1 MKGPPKSSVFKQVL
15 RRRKFLGL
23 LPSATAATLTFGG
36 VGRAAGEGVKSD
48 TKFSRDDAAKII
60 GNARKIVRP
69 GGIER
74 LEAIDIGGIK
84 QWVSV
89 RGADPRNPVLLY
101 LHGGPGYVSMPMN
114 WWFGLGWEE
123 YFTVVHWDQ
132 RGSGKTYIL
141 NDPAKVKPTLTFERM
156 RADVQEMISWV
167 MKEFG
172 KKKIFLV
179 GHSWGSYLG
188 IQTALHHPEFLHAY
202 VGVSQ
207 LTNGPESERRG
218 WSATLA
224 AAQRDGNEE
233 AIRALKSLEPYF
245 APGRPSSLQDIY
257 SQRKWLDHYGGVM
270 AFRKSNSAES
280 DLSILSPDYTSADIS
295 HIWDGNEFTEEAFL
309 AKVLATD
316 LSGIKRI
323 ECPVVI
329 FAGRFDTNASSE
341 VAAEWFDKMSA
352 PKKEFVWFENSAH
365 LPMTEEPGKF
375 FEVLLRVVRPIAEP
389 AGDTPPR

>member
-1 MKGPPKSSVFKQVL
+1 VQQERVSNLIRNSAVMMPQRSLEMLVRSFGLAGSSGL
-15 RRRKFLGL
+15 RLSILEESNNGFPLEAPTLGIL
-23 LPSATAATLTFGG
+23 SSCTSTAAQDMFLC
-36 VGRAAGEGVKSD
+36 
-48 TKFSRDDAAKII
+48 
-60 GNARKIVRP
+60 P
-69 GGIER
+69 
-74 LEAIDIGGIK
+74 L
-84 QWVSV
+84 
-89 RGADPRNPVLLY
+89 
-101 LHGGPGYVSMPMN
+101 N